1 MEKLKYCIQ
10 KHHATHLHYDL
21 RLELDGVAKS
31 WAIPKEP
38 STEEGVKRL
47 AVRVEDH
54 SIEYMDFEG
63 EIEEGS
69 YGAGK
74 VGLWDR
80 GFWES
85 ESVKYDERLSSSHGA
100 RIEMKP
106 DKINKIVAIIHG
118 EKLKGRFTLLRFN
131 DRNWVFFK
139 SKDK

>member
-1 MEKLKYCIQ
+1 MTKLKYCIQ
-10 KHHATHLHYDL
+10 KHHATNLHYDL

-31 WAIPKEP
+31 WAIPKGP

-54 SIEYMDFEG
+54 SIDYMDFEG

-74 VGLWDR
+74 VELWDR

-85 ESVKYDERLSSSHGA
+85 ESVKDE
-100 RIEMKP
+100 
-106 DKINKIVAIIHG
+106 KIVMIIHG
-118 EKLKGRFTLLRFN
+118 EKLKGRFTLLRFG
-131 DRNWVFFK
+131 DKNWLFFK